1 MPTRGFC
8 GKWTRDKLNRLRK
21 YLGAYTKIM
30 AGTSFRYAYI
40 DAFARTGYLPTGT
53 DEPLLFPNLSGG
65 DAAEYRAGSARI
77 VLEVSPGF
85 DRDSSLQSIPTIC
98 RCLQDGRSLG

>member
-1 MPTRGFC
+1 MPTRGFG

-30 AGTSFRYAYI
+30 ARTSFRYAYI
-40 DAFARTGYLPTGT
+40 DAFAGTWCLPTGT
-53 DEPLLFPNLSGG
+53 DESLLFPDLSGG

-77 VLEVSPGF
+77 ALEVSPGF
-85 DRDSSLQSIPTIC
+85 DRDSSLQSIPTVC
-98 RCLQDGRSLG
+98 RCLQGGKSLG